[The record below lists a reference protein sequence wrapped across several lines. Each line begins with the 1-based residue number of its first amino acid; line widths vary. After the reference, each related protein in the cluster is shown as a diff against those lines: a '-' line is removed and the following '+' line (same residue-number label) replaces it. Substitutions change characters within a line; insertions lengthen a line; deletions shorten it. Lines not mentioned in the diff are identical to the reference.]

1 MLHTYLLR
9 GGTSSEQFNKRKE
22 VNFRYQRIEKPI
34 ITKIEFFN
42 ILSEARKLKNSQLL
56 DQKFGTEEGDENEV
70 RELELSDR
78 EYALMYLNRLEMEDS
93 SNFITNHWD
102 IERLDFPKKSMSIPL
117 TPGVNGI
124 WAPNGYG
131 KSYIFREILS
141 KIQHVK
147 GGNSFEKL
155 YDFLDKIKIRGKEPR
170 KFISNSI
177 QMTANGP
184 ISYTSQEEFR
194 KQSSLVPF
202 TGVSFTIGDYDSRGK
217 NNIATFSIFL
227 DFDSRGNLDIDCFT
241 YSEKVEPLN
250 LVQEGVNTP
259 SYSISSE
266 FDRICSINE
275 YSSHSLDYGFSETLE
290 NFTWVDQCLEL
301 LFNLSV
307 DYNEIPMLAFS
318 NPESSIYEAVN
329 QTLQINNKLVI
340 NELKSNKDLFREY
353 SESSGIK
360 STDDLDTF
368 MTNLFTSFYSKL
380 KLSENYDKIT
390 DKIKK
395 IQSIEE
401 NKNPWFLIGEIY
413 GKMIEGFENNL
424 NVSINSSEIEWG
436 IKIFLTSSDRIP
448 LKFEYSDLDSE
459 KNNSP
464 NWEKM
469 SFGQKTVI
477 LFNVLLEYCKAV
489 SDIHSDS
496 KIQRV
501 FVIDEPEAGRSE
513 RWVRELIH
521 QLIETKE
528 NWSKLNKR
536 SSLCILSHRGELL
549 DYVSGSE
556 GYNVMT
562 R

>member
-1 MLHTYLLR
+1 MLHNYLLR

-22 VNFRYQRIEKPI
+22 VNFRYQSIEKPI
-34 ITKIEFFN
+34 ITKIEFYN
-42 ILSEARKLKNSQLL
+42 ILSEARKLRNSQLL
-56 DQKFGTEEGDENEV
+56 DQKFATADGDENEV
-70 RELELSDR
+70 IELELSDR
-78 EYALMYLNRLEMEDS
+78 EYALMYLNGLEMEDS

-102 IERLDFPKKSMSIPL
+102 IEKLDFPKKSMSIPL

-147 GGNSFEKL
+147 GGNSFDKL

-170 KFISNSI
+170 NFISNSI

-184 ISYTSQEEFR
+184 TSYTSQEEFR

-202 TGVSFTIGDYDSRGK
+202 TGVSFTIGDYDSEGK
-217 NNIATFSIFL
+217 NNLATFSIFL
-227 DFDSRGNLDIDCFT
+227 DYDSIGNLDIDCFT
-241 YSEKVEPLN
+241 YSERVEPLN
-250 LVQEGVNTP
+250 LVQKGVNTP
-259 SYSISSE
+259 NYSISSE
-266 FDRICSINE
+266 FDRICSIDE
-275 YSSHSLDYGFSETLE
+275 FSDTLE
-290 NFTWVDQCLEL
+290 NFTWVEQCLEL

-329 QTLQINNKLVI
+329 QTLQIKNKLVI
-340 NELKSNKDLFREY
+340 NELKSNKNLFREY

-360 STDDLDTF
+360 GTDDLDTF

-380 KLSENYDKIT
+380 KLSENYGKIT

-401 NKNPWFLIGEIY
+401 NKNPWSRIGEIY
-413 GKMIEGFENNL
+413 GKMIEDFENKL
-424 NVSINSSEIEWG
+424 NVSINSSGIEWG

-448 LKFEYSDLDSE
+448 IKFEYSDLDSE

-528 NWSKLNKR
+528 NWSNLNKI

-549 DYVSGSE
+549 EYLSGSE
-556 GYNVMT
+556 GYYVMT